1 MSFYYLLFCQLV
13 VIKIKS
19 INLRSINTLC
29 NYLRQPGTCFDTRAT
44 IYTCNILLI
53 TGTNYVKDL
62 HGNACA
68 LCNVLYVLP
77 SAKDLHVLPG
87 FAEELHSCTYLRKV
101 GT

>member
-19 INLRSINTLC
+19 INLRRINTLC
-29 NYLRQPGTCFDTRAT
+29 NYIWQPGTCFDTRAT

-62 HGNACA
+62 HGNASA
-68 LCNVLYVLP
+68 LCNVL
-77 SAKDLHVLPG
+77 HV
-87 FAEELHSCTYLRKV
+87 
-101 GT
+101 

>member
-29 NYLRQPGTCFDTRAT
+29 NYIWQPGTFFGCAT

-62 HGNACA
+62 HGNASA
-68 LCNVLYVLP
+68 LCNVL
-77 SAKDLHVLPG
+77 HV
-87 FAEELHSCTYLRKV
+87 
-101 GT
+101 